1 MVILALL
8 KSNGRTPLQWWT
20 FRDAKIISIG
30 RSLSN
35 QVIVRNSH
43 VSRRHCELRLV
54 QRVSGQEA
62 VWTVVGQG
70 KNGTFLNGKPVTQ
83 EALVDGATIQLAPKG
98 PVLKVYLRDRA
109 PDRDELL
116 FGSLDDELLRAKVEP
131 ARIPAPQQNASKR
144 VLPLSTT
151 PPAPSVAP
159 GADAARPAQPM
170 ALNSAAPN
178 SAIPLERETDVSS
191 PMSAAQKQRNPSP
204 NQGTVAPG
212 KVRGTS
218 PGMPRR
224 SSPLTDVEDRPR
236 ISTVR
241 AKAGDARKGV
251 SLSSSL
257 ASHSDMDTDGFACDH
272 AGNQASNLLCV
283 RCGQPLRVIRTVRRY
298 QLLRML
304 GQGGM
309 GTTFLAWRMP
319 LSPQDMQQPPGQR
332 LVVVKQLNP
341 EVSAIAK
348 ARELFEREAQ
358 VLQSVKHKG
367 IPRFLDFFPED
378 DKAYLVME
386 LIHGKNLEQY
396 VLKQGP
402 VEPNQAIRWMQQT
415 CDVLHHLHTQH
426 PPILHRDIKPAN
438 LLRQYRDGRII
449 VVDFGAVKSLAGVM
463 GTCIKAEGYTAPE
476 QEAGNPTIASDLFSV
491 GATLIF
497 LLTRQ
502 SPLDFLVAAD
512 QMSLDGAA
520 QIPPALRFVLEKALA
535 TEVSDRYSSALEM
548 KLALGACLDLDVAD
562 ER

>member
-35 QVIVRNSH
+35 HVIVRNSH
-43 VSRRHCELRLV
+43 VSRRHCELRLDI
-54 QRVSGQEA
+54 SGGQEA
-62 VWTVVGQG
+62 VWRIVGQG
-70 KNGTFLNGKPVTQ
+70 KNGTFMNGKPVTR

-116 FGSLDDELLRAKVEP
+116 FGSLDDDLLPAKVESAKVEP
-131 ARIPAPQQNASKR
+131 VKAEPASPLESQPSASKR
-144 VLPLSTT
+144 VFPVSTS
-151 PPAPSVAP
+151 PPAAQPVAP
-159 GADAARPAQPM
+159 GADVVRPANP
-170 ALNSAAPN
+170 P
-178 SAIPLERETDVSS
+178 IPLDRETDVSS
-191 PMSAAQKQRNPSP
+191 PMSAAQKQRKHPPS
-204 NQGTVAPG
+204 QGGGAPPG

-218 PGMPRR
+218 PGMQRC
-224 SSPLTDVEDRPR
+224 SPLADVEDRPR
-236 ISTVR
+236 LSSPAR
-241 AKAGDARKGV
+241 AKVKGGKGA
-251 SLSSSL
+251 SLSSSW
-257 ASHSDMDTDGFACDH
+257 ASHGDMDTDGYACDH
-272 AGNQASNLLCV
+272 SGNQASNLLCV

-341 EVSAIAK
+341 EISAIAK
-348 ARELFEREAQ
+348 ARELFEREAK
-358 VLQSVKHKG
+358 VLSSVSHPG

-386 LIHGKNLEQY
+386 LIHGKNLEQH

-449 VVDFGAVKSLAGVM
+449 VVDFGAVKALAGAM

-502 SPLDFLVAAD
+502 SPLDFLVSAD

-535 TEVSDRYSSALEM
+535 TEASDRYSSALEM
-548 KLALGACLDLDVAD
+548 KLALGACLDVDAAD
-562 ER
+562 EG